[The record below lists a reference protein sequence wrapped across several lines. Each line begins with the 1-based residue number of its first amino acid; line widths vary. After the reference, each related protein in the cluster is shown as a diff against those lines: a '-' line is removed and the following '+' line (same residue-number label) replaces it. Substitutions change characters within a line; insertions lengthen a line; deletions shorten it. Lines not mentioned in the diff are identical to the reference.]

1 MSQNLID
8 EAKMTFVLN
17 GSDSETASTITLGSG
32 VPDGSTTGD
41 SSTVDPPTSDN
52 SDLWT
57 VATKGFSYGSG
68 GE

>member
-41 SSTVDPPTSDN
+41 SSTVLPTIDI

-68 GE
+68 D